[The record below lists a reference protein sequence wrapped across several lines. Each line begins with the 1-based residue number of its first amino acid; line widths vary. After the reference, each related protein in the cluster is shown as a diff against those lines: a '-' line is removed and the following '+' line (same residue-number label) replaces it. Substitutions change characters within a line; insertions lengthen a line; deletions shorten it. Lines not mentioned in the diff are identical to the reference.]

1 MSSSE
6 LSVEVEATEAI
17 CSMLFAPGNRPDLI
31 EKAVCSEAD
40 AVIVDLEDAVPFD
53 SKANAR
59 RCLAEL
65 PESQVPLYVRV
76 NGGDLNLLWMDLQAV
91 GSGQVDGIVL
101 SKAENAELILAIDG
115 ALRMV
120 ELAEG
125 RDIGSTVIVPLIE
138 TSTGIV
144 QANSTLRASPRVKS
158 VMFGSAEQGDLFADL
173 GGQWTPDGTALLY
186 ARSHVLV
193 AAKAAGIKNSL
204 DGPFL
209 NLSDLS
215 QLRVECE
222 LARRIGYTGKVAI
235 HPGQLEVIHDVFTPS
250 SDEVAAQQ
258 RVLDA
263 FDEALDAGSS
273 SIKVDGKM
281 VDYAVAKVAQAVI
294 DRADSAR
301 RREERLERIKEKKDS
316 GI

>member
-6 LSVEVEATEAI
+6 ISVEAEATEAI
-17 CSMLFAPGNRPDLI
+17 CSMLFAPGNRPDLV
-31 EKAVCSEAD
+31 EKAVCSDAD
-40 AVIVDLEDAVPFD
+40 AVIVDVEDAVPLD
-53 SKANAR
+53 SKASAR
-59 RCLAEL
+59 SYLAEL
-65 PESQVPLYVRV
+65 PESRIPLYVRV
-76 NGGDLNLLWMDLQAV
+76 NGGDLNLLWWDLQAV
-91 GSGQVDGIVL
+91 GHGQVDGIVL
-101 SKAENAELILAIDG
+101 PKAENAELIVAIDG
-115 ALRMV
+115 ALTMV
-120 ELAEG
+120 EVATS

-144 QANSTLRASPRVKS
+144 EGNSTLRASSRVKS

-186 ARSHVLV
+186 ARSQVLV
-193 AAKAAGIKNSL
+193 AAKAAGVKNSL

-209 NLSDLS
+209 NLSDSS

-235 HPGQLEVIHDVFTPS
+235 HPSQIAIIHDVFTPS
-250 SDEVAAQQ
+250 PEEIAAQQ

-263 FDEALDAGSS
+263 FNEALDAGSS
-273 SIKVDGKM
+273 SIKVDGRM
-281 VDYAVAKVAQAVI
+281 VDYAVAKVAQTVI

-301 RREERLERIKEKKDS
+301 RREARLMGMRK
-316 GI
+316 